1 MTKNTA
7 FDYATPY
14 DIMVG
19 LWTVQKIIYDP
30 KGQFLDAVSSFVAVY
45 WHRRNKLMHFRE
57 DSTEITDTSKHI
69 ARDEKIARVISLN
82 FDLKVEGKFA
92 KGQRGGVT
100 VTGTQTRPDV
110 YHFHLKTADG
120 SWYNNHYCISPNER
134 DILGPFV
141 ESTGKIKFI
150 VAQTLTRVS
159 YDVPQKYKKDHR

>member
-1 MTKNTA
+1 MTTNTA

-30 KGQFLDAVSSFVAVY
+30 KGDFLDSVPSFVAVY
-45 WHRRNKLMHFRE
+45 WHERNKLMHFRE
-57 DSTEITDTSKHI
+57 DAPQTTDARERI
-69 ARDEKIARVISLN
+69 AHRENVARVISLE
-82 FDLKVEGKFA
+82 FDLKVKGKFA
-92 KGQRGGVT
+92 EGRSGNVV

-120 SWYNNHYCISPNER
+120 DWYNNHYCTSPNER

-141 ESTGKIKFI
+141 EKNGKIEFI
-150 VAQTLTRVS
+150 VVQTLTRIS
-159 YDVPQKYKKDHR
+159 YDVPRKYKRPHR